1 MRRIAWGL
9 GLAAL
14 MLAPVAA
21 QTVEDAEFQ
30 IWCLDVARA
39 DAQRCTANDPEL
51 TAAYQRF
58 RERTAE
64 FENEMKDKRERERLL
79 SERVNRMGEISPDNA
94 RDVMD
99 GRRH

>member
-14 MLAPVAA
+14 MLAPAAA
-21 QTVEDAEFQ
+21 QTTEDAEFQ
-30 IWCLDVARA
+30 IWCLDVARE
-39 DAQRCTANDPEL
+39 DAPRCAANDPEL
-51 TAAYQRF
+51 VAAYQRF

-79 SERVNRMGEISPDNA
+79 SERVDRMGEVSPDNA

-99 GRRH
+99 GRRR